1 MADEFEYTESEESD
15 VLSDLI
21 SGAFAANK
29 ASNNEADQFEES
41 FAMPFD
47 APLVGG
53 GEDSDLE
60 EDDGVMNYEG
70 TQFTTPIF
78 FEDGMDYIEC
88 QLYYGLLDS
97 QHKGGVLRRL
107 RLERHRP
114 DGALMTPILRS
125 CLRRPKRGSP
135 RESDDFPVGGPP
147 RKPMRRCS
155 FTGTPVTHTEDSF
168 DGAVSLSH
176 LLLSTDDLQLN
187 LPNSRPRVGFF
198 EFAQVLT
205 VPTRADLF
213 HLRSELWM
221 SRLEMQTSMR
231 NAAANG
237 GGNAEFWMNEADEDE
252 REHEQDNE
260 QDEDEDDMLKYVR
273 ASPAVNYVSKTQ
285 QQSKSAMERQCAY
298 ESAIAEY
305 YLSTA
310 GGANNSTAPGRQTFA
325 Q

>member
-15 VLSDLI
+15 VLSELI

-29 ASNNEADQFEES
+29 PSNNEVDQFEES
-41 FAMPFD
+41 FAMPD
-47 APLVGG
+47 APLIGSG
-53 GEDSDLE
+53 DDSDLE

-114 DGALMTPILRS
+114 DGGLMTPILQS

-135 RESDDFPVGGPP
+135 RKSEDFPVGGPP

-168 DGAVSLSH
+168 VGAASLSH
-176 LLLSTDDLQLN
+176 LLLSTDDLQLS
-187 LPNSRPRVGFF
+187 LPDSRPKVGFF
-198 EFAQVLT
+198 EFAQVWT

-231 NAAANG
+231 NAGANG

-252 REHEQDNE
+252 HEQGDNE
-260 QDEDEDDMLKYVR
+260 PDDEEDDMLKYVR
-273 ASPAVNYVSKTQ
+273 ASPAANHVSNTQ
-285 QQSKSAMERQCAY
+285 KQSKSAMDRQCAY
-298 ESAIAEY
+298 ESVIAEY
-305 YLSTA
+305 YLSAA
-310 GGANNSTAPGRQTFA
+310 GGANNSDAPGRQTFA